1 MTWYQPWQTMKNHC
15 GKKRDRSAA
24 AHGFVDIH
32 SRFALSAVETIGKG
46 MERREKKREKE
57 KEKKA
62 LREDRTPD
70 LSLTKRVLY
79 RLSY

>member
-1 MTWYQPWQTMKNHC
+1 MVSSTYICKLLFLVLEWMLIGWRVF
-15 GKKRDRSAA
+15 GKERERKR
-24 AHGFVDIH
+24 
-32 SRFALSAVETIGKG
+32 
-46 MERREKKREKE
+46 RR
-57 KEKKA
+57 KKA